1 MRKILAAIVAIM
13 FFGVVSLNYG
23 ELYAVFYDR
32 FSNEKQSQISEID
45 FELMGNSMDQQLI
58 DADGGLTLDENNE
71 ASVDVDF
78 DVENT
83 GTCDIYIRVAILPLI
98 LDKENSQIVY
108 KLNKSSCE
116 IQFCNEK
123 IKRATL
129 AYAAYHLTI
138 LMGLSGLLGGQ
149 NTKMIRKKLRELK
162 ELFYYDIHPKAKKVK
177 KIVRMIG
184 FNNTSRILSGYLKYR
199 AVWRK

>member
-45 FELMGNSMDQQLI
+45 FKLMGNSMDQQLI

-83 GTCDIYIRVAILPLI
+83 GTCDIYIRLRFFRLFWTRKILKLCTS
-98 LDKENSQIVY
+98 LTNLLVKFSIVMNMIVVFLMMSIG
-108 KLNKSSCE
+108 KN
-116 IQFCNEK
+116 
-123 IKRATL
+123 
-129 AYAAYHLTI
+129 HLMDITI
-138 LMGLSGLLGGQ
+138 
-149 NTKMIRKKLRELK
+149 TKK
-162 ELFYYDIHPKAKKVK
+162 F
-177 KIVRMIG
+177 
-184 FNNTSRILSGYLKYR
+184 
-199 AVWRK
+199 

>member
-32 FSNEKQSQISEID
+32 FSNEKQSQISEIY

-108 KLNKSSCE
+108 KFNKSSCE
-116 IQFCNEK
+116 IQYCNENDSSVLDDEYWEK
-123 IKRATL
+123 SSDGYYYYKKFL
-129 AYAAYHLTI
+129 KQGQ
-138 LMGLSGLLGGQ
+138 GLENGLISKVKFKP
-149 NTKMIRKKLRELK
+149 NNSEAVD
-162 ELFYYDIHPKAKKVK
+162 FCDKKVQIAVK
-177 KIVRMIG
+177 VE
-184 FNNTSRILSGYLKYR
+184 SRQNEF
-199 AVWRK
+199 

>member
-32 FSNEKQSQISEID
+32 FSNEKQGQISEID

-83 GTCDIYIRVAILPLI
+83 GTCDIYIRIAILPLI

-108 KLNKSSCE
+108 
-116 IQFCNEK
+116 
-123 IKRATL
+123 
-129 AYAAYHLTI
+129 
-138 LMGLSGLLGGQ
+138 
-149 NTKMIRKKLRELK
+149 
-162 ELFYYDIHPKAKKVK
+162 
-177 KIVRMIG
+177 
-184 FNNTSRILSGYLKYR
+184 
-199 AVWRK
+199 